1 MIGQELSHYKIT
13 DKLGEGGMGEVWR
26 GEDTHLGR
34 DVAIKVLPEAFAQ
47 DAERMARFEREA
59 RVLAALDHPHIAAIY
74 GLEEAEGRK
83 FLVMQLAEGEDLKD
97 LISRGQIPPQKAAKI
112 ALQIAEALEA
122 AHDKGIIHRDLKPAN
137 VKISPGGQVKVLDF
151 GLAKALDSGDPNSSG
166 SGSLSLSP
174 TLTAQ
179 MTEVGVLLGTAA
191 YMSPEQARGELADRR
206 ADVWAFGV
214 VLMEMLTGKTVY
226 AGRTVSDTLAG
237 VLAREPEWQEL
248 PDDLPRRIRK
258 LLERCLEKETP
269 DRLQAIGEARIA
281 LQQYLANPETE
292 EAPEAAVIQ
301 VAQSTWKR
309 ILPWAL
315 FAAAAVGL
323 VAALVALWP
332 ESPEPKAP
340 IRLEAVLADDPLY
353 VDLGASVVLSPDGSR
368 LVYVTDDSSHRALF
382 TRSLDQLAGTE
393 LATGTS
399 TEEPY
404 HPFFS
409 PDGKWVGY
417 VTRNEMKKVPITG
430 GTSITL
436 SEVDA
441 SRGASWGPDD
451 NIVLAPNGSS
461 ELFTVSAAGGTPQ
474 SLTKLTEER
483 QDFSHRWP
491 QFMPDG
497 KAVIYTVGYQ
507 GMSSVDDAII
517 EVVSLE
523 TGEQKVIHEGGYY
536 ARYVPSGHLVFIRD
550 GTLFG
555 MTFDAEK
562 LEPTGSPAP
571 LVQGITTDNGPGGA
585 QYSFSNSGD
594 LAYVSGEVGVPTYP
608 IVWVDRDGKSTTL
621 WETRG
626 AYGEP
631 ALSPD
636 GKKLGISVFR
646 DNQWD
651 VWVYDLER
659 EVATRLTFAEGY
671 DADQAWTPDGKYLI
685 FTSTRDGIE
694 SIYRKRADGSG
705 EVERLSES
713 EEAFYPFS
721 VSGDGNF
728 LAGEIS
734 KAGDLDLYILP
745 LDGSGEPEVFLASEF
760 DERYP
765 DFSPDGR
772 WITYASNESGRFE
785 VYVRPYPAAGGKWQ
799 VSDGG
804 GAWPLWS
811 GDGRQLFYRTNSGV
825 MEVSV
830 EASGDSLSIGTPS
843 AVVDGPFRGGMFG
856 VSVGGYIFGDYDVS
870 PDGQRFVMFPEDT
883 DVAPKTHVTM
893 VFNWFDELDR
903 TLPTGAK

>member
-13 DKLGEGGMGEVWR
+13 GKLGEGGMGEVWR
-26 GEDTHLGR
+26 AEDTNLGR
-34 DVAIKVLPEAFAQ
+34 EVAIKVLPEAFAQ

-59 RVLAALDHPHIAAIY
+59 RVLAALDHPHIASIY
-74 GLEEAEGRK
+74 GLEEADGRK

-97 LISRGQIPPQKAAKI
+97 LISRGQLPLQKTVKI

-137 VKISPGGQVKVLDF
+137 VKVSSDGQVKVLDF
-151 GLAKALDSGDPNSSG
+151 GLAKALDAGDPNSSD

-237 VLAREPEWQEL
+237 VLAREPEWDEL
-248 PDDLPRRIRK
+248 PSDTPRRIRK

-292 EAPEAAVIQ
+292 AVPEAVAVAA
-301 VAQSTWKR
+301 AQPTWKR
-309 ILPWAL
+309 IMPWAM
-315 FAAAAVGL
+315 FAAVSAAL

-332 ESPEPKAP
+332 ETPQPETP
-340 IRLEAVLADDPLY
+340 IRFEAVLADDPLF
-353 VDLGASVVLSPDGSR
+353 VDLGSSVVLSPDGAR
-368 LVYVTDDSSHRALF
+368 MVYVTDEDSSRTLF

-393 LATGTS
+393 LVTGS
-399 TEEPY
+399 VSEEPY

-409 PDGKWVGY
+409 PDGQWVGF
-417 VTRNEMKKVPITG
+417 VTRDELKKVPITG
-430 GTSITL
+430 GTPITL
-436 SEVDA
+436 CEVQA

-451 NIVLAPNGSS
+451 TIVLAPEGSS
-461 ELFTVSAAGGTPQ
+461 GLFTVSAAGG
-474 SLTKLTEER
+474 SLEPLTTLDEER
-483 QDFSHRWP
+483 KDISHRWP
-491 QFMPDG
+491 QFLPGG
-497 KAVIYTVGYQ
+497 KAVLYTVGFQ
-507 GMSSVDDAII
+507 TMSGADDAII
-517 EVVSLE
+517 EAVSLE
-523 TGEQKVIHEGGYY
+523 TGERKVLLEGGYY
-536 ARYVPSGHLVFIRD
+536 GRYTPSGHLVFMRD

-555 MTFDAEK
+555 MTFDAEG
-562 LEPTGSPAP
+562 LEPTGSPVP
-571 LVQGITTDNGPGGA
+571 LVQGLTSDDSGGGA
-585 QYSFSNSGD
+585 QYSFSDTGN
-594 LAYVSGEVGVPTYP
+594 LAYVSGEIGVQTYP
-608 IVWVDRDGKSTTL
+608 VVWVDRDGKSTTL

-631 ALSPD
+631 VLSPD

-659 EVATRLTFAEGY
+659 EVATRLTFHDGY

-705 EVERLSES
+705 EVERLIES

-728 LAGEIS
+728 LAGEMAN
-734 KAGDLDLYILP
+734 AGNLDLYILP
-745 LDGSGEPEVFLASEF
+745 LDGSSEPEVFLASEF

-772 WITYASNESGRFE
+772 WITYASNESGQFE

-811 GDGRQLFYRTNSGV
+811 GDGRKLFYRTNSGV
-825 MEVSV
+825 MEVSA
-830 EASGDSLSIGTPS
+830 EASGDSLSIGTPK
-843 AVVDGPFRGGMFG
+843 AAVDGPFRGGMFG
-856 VSVGGYIFGDYDVS
+856 ITVGGYIFGDYDVS

-883 DVAPKTHVTM
+883 DAAPKTHVTM
-893 VFNWFDELDR
+893 VFNWFDELEK
-903 TLPTGAK
+903 TLPSGK